1 MLDDLTARI
10 LNCQATIY
18 VDFTEPAIEVGTR
31 AGRDGIDGNPTAAA
45 AFASDTV
52 IEFKVAL
59 EAESRS
65 YSSAVKL
72 VDSPRRSPQCQ
83 PNVYLAFGFDN
94 KAPTA
99 AGAKS
104 RMCPRPRP
112 PSRGERRPVLTL
124 QPSPGRIV
132 TAGWRKCP
140 GEAERAGVIRFS
152 LILGHLGGRDI
163 VNRHLNIL

>member
-18 VDFTEPAIEVGTR
+18 VDFTEPAIEVGTMYR
-31 AGRDGIDGNPTAAA
+31 AGRDGIDGNPSAAA

-52 IEFKVAL
+52 IELKVAL
-59 EAESRS
+59 GAESRS

-104 RMCPRPRP
+104 RMCPRT
-112 PSRGERRPVLTL
+112 RRPEGSVVR
-124 QPSPGRIV
+124 S
-132 TAGWRKCP
+132 
-140 GEAERAGVIRFS
+140 
-152 LILGHLGGRDI
+152 
-163 VNRHLNIL
+163 